1 MMTTRSSDTQT
12 QTSSQDTQPGW
23 LPHTLSG
30 RTHHSGPR
38 SPCHPPQHPRCQ
50 GTNNSKR
57 TQTGDS
63 KQTQTSDRGQ
73 RVRLKDCSAS
83 SNLAGREARTR
94 PCVGSC
100 EASMDAL
107 LSGYPPTAS
116 PISHS
121 SACSVMYSSLDES
134 WRAEARVLNLG
145 RTPWHMTWEACD
157 RSAPAVSST
166 GRACQLEICQ

>member
-1 MMTTRSSDTQT
+1 MLIQCLKPPKRCCTFWDPESWMDARQMMTTRSSDTQT
-12 QTSSQDTQPGW
+12 QTSSQDTQPAG

-30 RTHHSGPR
+30 RTHHSRPR

-57 TQTGDS
+57 AQTGDS

-107 LSGYPPTAS
+107 LSSYPPTAS
-116 PISHS
+116 PNSHS
-121 SACSVMYSSLDES
+121 YTHGWEH
-134 WRAEARVLNLG
+134 G
-145 RTPWHMTWEACD
+145 TPPHTQ
-157 RSAPAVSST
+157 
-166 GRACQLEICQ
+166 GF